1 MKTKTPNGLRE
12 DAVSQVATA
21 PELQGAPHVRGP
33 SAFARFCARPE
44 VRVWAAPALRG
55 LTLLLGLSTVAVLG
69 HAADRAGR
77 AGIPLEDAAGK
88 AAVSLVSPSTNVAP
102 AAQDRSAPAEPPASG
117 TRGPVPNSERP
128 AGPMQSPCAN
138 APTAPRPSAVLA
150 DGRIVLN
157 EASIEDFMRLPGV
170 GQKRAESMLALR
182 EKMGGFKKVS
192 DLTRVKG
199 IGYKSV
205 KKFEGLAV
213 VTRPR
218 EEAAAAP
225 AAQGTA
231 SAPGAKPGVASKVP
245 AP

>member
-1 MKTKTPNGLRE
+1 
-12 DAVSQVATA
+12 
-21 PELQGAPHVRGP
+21 
-33 SAFARFCARPE
+33 
-44 VRVWAAPALRG
+44 VWAAPALRG

-77 AGIPLEDAAGK
+77 AGIPLEDAAGM
-88 AAVSLVSPSTNVAP
+88 AAVSLVSPSTNAAV
-102 AAQDRSAPAEPPASG
+102 AAQGPSAPAQPSAPPNLVL
-117 TRGPVPNSERP
+117 VPNPQRV
-128 AGPMQSPCAN
+128 AGPMQEPCAN
-138 APTAPRPSAVLA
+138 TPAAPRPSAVLA

-213 VTRPR
+213 VTRPS
-218 EEAAAAP
+218 EESAP
-225 AAQGTA
+225 APAPATPTAPAPPAA
-231 SAPGAKPGVASKVP
+231 SASRPSEPPRTAPAPVAKPGVASKVP